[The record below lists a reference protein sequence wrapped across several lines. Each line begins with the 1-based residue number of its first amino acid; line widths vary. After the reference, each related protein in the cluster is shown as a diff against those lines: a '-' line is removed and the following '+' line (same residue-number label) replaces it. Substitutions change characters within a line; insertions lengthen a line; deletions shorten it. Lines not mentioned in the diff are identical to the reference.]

1 MVGMIHHAPPPA
13 AVPAAPT
20 AALIDDALT
29 AVRRLL
35 DMPLAV
41 LIRCDGA
48 DVVLDHVSACDADTA
63 PATGHRCPATG
74 SYWQAVCDDILPQV
88 MPDTAHDPQAMALA
102 AVCPVPFRAAIAVP
116 LRLHGSGATA
126 LLCCLSDTA
135 RPLLAA
141 QDHAVLLSFAGLL
154 GRVAGRDPTADPT
167 GRSLRQRIDDVIAD
181 RDFQLLLQPIA
192 DLASG
197 TVTGAEALCRFRPTP
212 YRSPDRWFADAH
224 AVGLG
229 RALERS
235 VVTKAMEVLPDL
247 PRALTLS
254 INVSLDMLVSDDLPA
269 LIDGPFSERV
279 VFELTDHAG
288 SQNPSV
294 LRDRIKRLRQLGA
307 RVAVDD
313 LSASYASLN
322 AVLHIKPDIIKIDR
336 MLVRS
341 IHMDPASQALAAGLV
356 HFAQAIGAMVIA
368 EGIEH
373 AQEARCLRDL
383 GVTQGQG
390 FLLGRPGSLT
400 ALQTRTYLT

>member
-1 MVGMIHHAPPPA
+1 MIHHAPPPA
-13 AVPAAPT
+13 AILAHPDVT
-20 AALIDDALT
+20 LIDGALT
-29 AVRRLL
+29 AVRQLL

-41 LIRCDGA
+41 LIRFDGA
-48 DVVLDHVSACDADTA
+48 DVVLDHVSSHIADTA
-63 PATGHRCPATG
+63 PPTGHRCPAPG
-74 SYWQAVCDDILPQV
+74 SYWQAVRDDIVPQV

-102 AVCPVPFRAAIAVP
+102 AACPVAFRAAIAVP
-116 LRLHGSGATA
+116 LRLHGSGAAA
-126 LLCCLSDTA
+126 LFCCLSDTA
-135 RPLLAA
+135 RPMLAG
-141 QDHAVLLSFAGLL
+141 QDHAVVLSFAGLV
-154 GRVAGRDPTADPT
+154 GRVAGRDPTADPM

-192 DLASG
+192 ALASG

-224 AVGLG
+224 GVGLG

-235 VVTKAMEVLPDL
+235 VVAKAMEVLPDL

-254 INVSLDMLVSDDLPA
+254 INVSLDMLASDDLPA
-269 LIDGPFSERV
+269 LIDGPFSDRV

-288 SQNPSV
+288 VQNPST

-313 LSASYASLN
+313 LSASYASLST
-322 AVLHIKPDIIKIDR
+322 VLQIKPDIIKIDR
-336 MLVRS
+336 TLVRS
-341 IHMDPASQALAAGLV
+341 IHLDPASQALAAGLV
-356 HFAQAIGAMVIA
+356 HFAQAIGATVVA

-383 GVTQGQG
+383 GVSHGQG